1 MQTIVILTLL
11 ALSQGS
17 VQEDAKNRPVSKV
30 ITLLND
36 MTKQLETEAKEDQE
50 TYDAMMCWCET
61 NDKGK
66 TKAIADGESS
76 IAELTAN
83 IQSFTALSAKL
94 NTEIANLEGEVAA
107 NTEALEKAT
116 AVRKKELAEF
126 NAEEKSSLSTISSLK
141 GAIGKLAK
149 HHDAAFLQTESSADD
164 IADIT
169 LMTELKHQ
177 VHKNQDLVNSMLT
190 KRQRSTVAAF
200 VQNPDNFIDA
210 GIQESR
216 HVSMLQGKAAPSAEI
231 FGVLK
236 QMKEGFETNL
246 AASQKEEMKAQ
257 GEYEDVKKGKQEEIA
272 AGTAQINTKTNEL
285 ADSDE
290 KNAMSKKLLAE
301 TEATLAA
308 DTTFLASL
316 KEQCV
321 IFNEQF
327 EERTGTRQLE
337 IQAVSK
343 AAAFLSSDEA
353 QDLVSRTFSFIQTG
367 NKFASNRR
375 NSVAAALGKIAKDAR
390 DPRISALAIHARLD
404 AFTKVKKAISDMIET
419 LAKEQEDEVQ
429 HKDFCVDEINTNE
442 KETQIKEQE
451 KSTLESTI
459 MNLGEQIAKLKSTIV
474 ELKATIADLQIQ
486 LKRAGED
493 RNKANSEFQVTVADQ
508 RATQKLLAG
517 ALNILKGFY
526 DKAALV
532 QTNSKQEPAGPPPP
546 PGFKTYGKQ
555 GASGGVMAMIEQIIA
570 DAKAMET
577 DAIKAE
583 EEEQIAYET
592 FTTETNASI
601 DAATKESI
609 TCAETKAKKE
619 SEKTETEMSRDGVMS
634 ELEALAGENADLHKS
649 CDYTLKNFDLR
660 QAARQSEMEAL
671 KQALSILSG
680 ASIGSFLQH
689 VKVSDGKVIH

>member
-1 MQTIVILTLL
+1 MQSILVLSLL
-11 ALSQGS
+11 ALAQASIQT
-17 VQEDAKNRPVSKV
+17 DAKNRPVSKV

-36 MTKQLETEAKEDQE
+36 MSKQLEAEAKEDQE
-50 TYDAMMCWCET
+50 TYDTMMCWCET

-66 TKAIADGESS
+66 TTAIADGEST

-83 IQSFTALSAKL
+83 IQSYTALSAKL
-94 NTEIANLEGEVAA
+94 TTEIANLEGEVAS
-107 NTEALEKAT
+107 NNEALDKAT

-149 HHDAAFLQTESSADD
+149 HHDAAFLQTESSDD
-164 IADIT
+164 DMEMIT
-169 LMTELKHQ
+169 LTVNLKHA
-177 VHKNQDLVNSMLT
+177 VHQNQDAVNGMLT
-190 KRQRSTVAAF
+190 PRQRKAVTAF
-200 VQNPDNFIDA
+200 VQNPDNFMDG
-210 GIQESR
+210 GIQANQK
-216 HVSMLQGKAAPSAEI
+216 VSMLQGKAAPSAEI

-290 KNAMSKKLLAE
+290 KNAMSKKLLGE
-301 TEATLAA
+301 TEATKEA

-327 EERTGTRQLE
+327 EERTKTRQLE

-353 QDLVSRTFSFIQTG
+353 QDLVSRTFSFIQTS

-375 NSVAAALGKIAKDAR
+375 NSVAAALGKIAKDTR
-390 DPRISALAIHARLD
+390 DPRISTLAIHARLD
-404 AFTKVKKAISDMIET
+404 AFTKVKQSISDMITT

-459 MNLGEQIAKLKSTIV
+459 MNLEEQIAKLKRTIV
-474 ELKATIADLQIQ
+474 ELKATIADLEIQ

-493 RNKANSEFQVTVADQ
+493 REKANAEFQVTVADQ

-532 QTNSKQEPAGPPPP
+532 QVKQEPAGPPPP

-570 DAKAMET
+570 DAEAMEK
-577 DAIKAE
+577 DALKAE
-583 EEEQIAYET
+583 EEEQVAYET
-592 FTTETNASI
+592 FVTETNASI

-619 SEKTETEMSRDGVMS
+619 AEKTETEMSRDGVMS

-660 QAARQSEMEAL
+660 QAARTSEMEAL

-680 ASIGSFLQH
+680 ASIGAFLQH
-689 VKVSDGKVIH
+689 VQVTDGKVMH

>member
-1 MQTIVILTLL
+1 MNFATVVILGLL
-11 ALSQGS
+11 SAPCAADDQ
-17 VQEDAKNRPVSKV
+17 AKNRPVSKV

-36 MTKQLETEAKEDQE
+36 MSAQLEKEAKEDE
-50 TYDAMMCWCET
+50 EVFDTMMCWCET

-66 TKAIADGESS
+66 TKAIADGEQL
-76 IAELTAN
+76 IAELQAA

-94 NTEIANLEGEVAA
+94 TTEIANLESEVAA
-107 NTEALEKAT
+107 NTDALEKAT

-126 NAEEKSSLSTISSLK
+126 NAEEKSSLATIASLK

-149 HHDAAFLQTESSADD
+149 HHDAAFLQQESSAEDMEM
-164 IADIT
+164 IT
-169 LMTELKHQ
+169 LMTDLKHQ

-190 KRQRSTVAAF
+190 KRQRNTVAAF
-200 VQNPDNFIDA
+200 VQNPDNFLDYSIKR
-210 GIQESR
+210 GTSL
-216 HVSMLQGKAAPSAEI
+216 LQGKAAPSAEI
-231 FGVLK
+231 FGTLK

-246 AASQKEEMKAQ
+246 AASQEEEMRAQ
-257 GEYEDVKKGKQEEIA
+257 GEYEDVKKGKEAEIA
-272 AGTAQINTKTNEL
+272 AGTSQIDTKTGEL

-290 KNAMSKKLLAE
+290 KNAMSKKQLAE
-301 TEATLAA
+301 TEVTLAA
-308 DTTFLASL
+308 DTKFLASL
-316 KEQCV
+316 KEQCA
-321 IFNEQF
+321 IFNEQY
-327 EERTGTRQLE
+327 EERTKTRQLE

-343 AAAFLSSDEA
+343 AAEFLSSDEA
-353 QDLVSRTFSFIQTG
+353 QDLVSRTFSFIQVSH
-367 NKFASNRR
+367 KFASQRR
-375 NSVAAALGKIAKDAR
+375 NTVAGALAKLAKDSH
-390 DPRISALAIHARLD
+390 DPRISTLAIHARLD
-404 AFTKVKKAISDMIET
+404 AFTKVKASISEMIDT
-419 LAKEQEDEVQ
+419 LAKEQEAEVQ
-429 HKDFCVDEINTNE
+429 HKDFCVDEINSNE
-442 KETQIKEQE
+442 KDTQAKEQE
-451 KSTLESTI
+451 KGTLEATI
-459 MNLGEQIAKLKSTIV
+459 ENLAEQIAKLKSKIV
-474 ELKATIADLQIQ
+474 ELKATIADLEIQ

-493 RNKANSEFQVTVADQ
+493 REKANSEFQVTVADQ

-532 QTNSKQEPAGPPPP
+532 QTKSKQEPAGPPPP

-570 DAKAMET
+570 DAEAMEK
-577 DAIKAE
+577 DALKAE

-609 TCAETKAKKE
+609 TCAETQAKKE
-619 SEKTETEMSRDGVMS
+619 AEKVETEMSRDGVMS

-680 ASIGSFLQH
+680 ASIGAFLQT
-689 VKVSDGKVIH
+689 VKVSAGKVIQ